1 VTDPT
6 TLQKAM
12 RAVEDAVQEPFV
24 TNTPRPGEPP
34 GARWFFDKLTDEASP
49 SPFTNGSPN
58 TDPFGPLKRVLDEA
72 FQQSASGKGAERHG
86 RGVPFDRQP
95 ILEIQ
100 RMVGPG
106 FALGQCMKKASE
118 AAGMVSRGDREAACR
133 ELLGTIVY
141 AAAAIV
147 AIRELP

>member
-6 TLQKAM
+6 TLQTAM
-12 RAVEDAVQEPFV
+12 RAVEAAVLPPSRPAA
-24 TNTPRPGEPP
+24 PRVAGT
-34 GARWFFDKLTDEASP
+34 GFDD
-49 SPFTNGSPN
+49 
-58 TDPFGPLKRVLDEA
+58 LKAVLDEA
-72 FQQSASGKGAERHG
+72 FRQSAEGKGAERHG
-86 RGVPFDRQP
+86 RGVPFNRQP

-106 FALGQCMKKASE
+106 FAMGQAAKKASE
-118 AAGMVSRGDREAACR
+118 AAGMVARGDREAACR

-141 AAAAIV
+141 AAAAII